1 MILCDCLSITE
12 GQVLLICATLN
23 VKREKENHV
32 HLEEQKVLSLYSRF
46 KNEVII
52 KRNKK
57 KRLDFF
63 YWIWCFLKSG
73 VNTTLNFD
81 RFRWLRTLN
90 SVVPKPEHICFTF
103 VLKKGTTSLSI
114 LIFSISHPVYL
125 KLDTV
130 TLPWTW
136 NIDAIYIY
144 IYIKKSFRWIR
155 QVLLKVWRQ
164 SNRIKLRLIS

>member
-90 SVVPKPEHICFTF
+90 SIVPKPEHISFHFCTPKRQNFIIIPNVFNFTPNLLET
-103 VLKKGTTSLSI
+103 V
-114 LIFSISHPVYL
+114 
-125 KLDTV
+125 DTV

-144 IYIKKSFRWIR
+144 IYIYIYIKRSFRWIR
-155 QVLLKVWRQ
+155 QMN
-164 SNRIKLRLIS
+164 STSAA

>member
-57 KRLDFF
+57 KD
-63 YWIWCFLKSG
+63 WIFL
-73 VNTTLNFD
+73 LNMM
-81 RFRWLRTLN
+81 
-90 SVVPKPEHICFTF
+90 
-103 VLKKGTTSLSI
+103 
-114 LIFSISHPVYL
+114 
-125 KLDTV
+125 
-130 TLPWTW
+130 
-136 NIDAIYIY
+136 
-144 IYIKKSFRWIR
+144 
-155 QVLLKVWRQ
+155 LLKIWSQ
-164 SNRIKLRLIS
+164 HNFEF